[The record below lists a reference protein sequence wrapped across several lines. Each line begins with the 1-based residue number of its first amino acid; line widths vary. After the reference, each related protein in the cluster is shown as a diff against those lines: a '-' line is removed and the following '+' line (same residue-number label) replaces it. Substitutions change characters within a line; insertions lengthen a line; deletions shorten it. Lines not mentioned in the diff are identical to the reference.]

1 MHSSVCGST
10 YHRFSSNCL
19 HNIVHES
26 FKTIWFDTLVMQQMN
41 VFFNGLW
48 GQKDIVK
55 ENADTPDLLQ
65 QHQKL

>member
-1 MHSSVCGST
+1 M
-10 YHRFSSNCL
+10 

>member
-1 MHSSVCGST
+1 MRMNSRVCGSKF
-10 YHRFSSNCL
+10 HRFSSNCL

-26 FKTIWFDTLVMQQMN
+26 FKTIWFDTLVM
-41 VFFNGLW
+41 FIKDLL

-65 QHQKL
+65 QHQIL